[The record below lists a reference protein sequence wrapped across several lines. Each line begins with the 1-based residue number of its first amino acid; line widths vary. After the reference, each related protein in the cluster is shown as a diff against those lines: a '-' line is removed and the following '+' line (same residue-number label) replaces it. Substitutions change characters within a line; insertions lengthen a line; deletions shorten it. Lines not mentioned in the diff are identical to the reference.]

1 MQPLDE
7 PLADTTGPAGKT
19 ILTVFGGIAEFGRSL
34 VLARTEEGRNAAVA
48 RGVAFGRPA
57 KRRDDRKGPVR
68 ELVRAGRS
76 ISSTGEDVRRPSRD
90 GLPVHQ
96 GFPVLMTA
104 CRPVR
109 PRGRSPA
116 TGLS

>member
-19 ILTVFGGIAEFGRSL
+19 ILTVFGGIAEFERSL
-34 VLARTEEGRNAAVA
+34 VLARTEEGRKAAVA

-57 KRRDDRKGPVR
+57 KHRDDRKEPVR

-76 ISSTGEDVRRPSRD
+76 ISSTARTFDV
-90 GLPVHQ
+90 H
-96 GFPVLMTA
+96 
-104 CRPVR
+104 
-109 PRGRSPA
+109 PA
-116 TGLS
+116 TVCRCIRESRSS